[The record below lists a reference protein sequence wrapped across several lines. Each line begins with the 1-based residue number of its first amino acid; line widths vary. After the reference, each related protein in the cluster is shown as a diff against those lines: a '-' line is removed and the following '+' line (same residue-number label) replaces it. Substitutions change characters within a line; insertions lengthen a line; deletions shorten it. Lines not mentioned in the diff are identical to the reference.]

1 MTSPVKVW
9 RNQKKITKMLGKRGQ
24 ILSWTMIRTPPVGLA
39 YQAPYP
45 VVLVNLTN
53 GRNIIAQ
60 LVDYDES
67 QLITGQKIVTVVRR
81 TSKPDSGEVIPY
93 GVKVKPV

>member
-1 MTSPVKVW
+1 
-9 RNQKKITKMLGKRGQ
+9 MLGKRGK
-24 ILSWTMIRTPPVGLA
+24 ILSWTMIRTPPVGFA

-67 QLITGQKIVTVVRR
+67 QLITGQKIMTVVRR